1 MTAKINSMKK
11 FNLFSLRGIPA
22 LAIAVLLMAAA
33 CSRSPYNFVKVQP
46 KPFAEA
52 APASHAAVKAIPAGS
67 LKRSSG
73 ESGFEFTSPSI
84 RRQPSKAVIPAAGAE
99 SKPATASVA
108 RKGEKDKT
116 KNTGSV
122 VNRELKKSAAF
133 GALPAKQLKK
143 VEKIITRQADR
154 LAEKKAAA
162 AAAPVGFNQWM
173 KIGVILLL
181 IGLVVG
187 IAFADLGYIV
197 AVIGVVFLVL
207 GLIQQL

>member
-1 MTAKINSMKK
+1 
-11 FNLFSLRGIPA
+11 
-22 LAIAVLLMAAA
+22 
-33 CSRSPYNFVKVQP
+33 
-46 KPFAEA
+46 
-52 APASHAAVKAIPAGS
+52 
-67 LKRSSG
+67 
-73 ESGFEFTSPSI
+73 
-84 RRQPSKAVIPAAGAE
+84 
-99 SKPATASVA
+99 
-108 RKGEKDKT
+108 
-116 KNTGSV
+116 
-122 VNRELKKSAAF
+122 LKKSAAF